1 MPFCTLVEF
10 EWDESSG
17 REQFTDLTGAGWR
30 KSSFSSGNGGA
41 CVEVAIVPGAA
52 AGGGSLVALRD
63 SKNPAGP
70 ALVFTADEWRAFL
83 RGVRSAH

>member
-1 MPFCTLVEF
+1 M
-10 EWDESSG
+10 D
-17 REQFTDLTGAGWR
+17 QTGATWC

-41 CVEVAIVPGAA
+41 CVEVAIVPGAT

-70 ALVFTADEWRAFL
+70 ALLFTPGEWREFTRAVR
-83 RGVRSAH
+83 RGVAGRA